1 MAELLILNR
10 DATPEQ
16 RSYKRGDIVVVRDDG
31 HQWGGAE
38 GLPDFIRASLPG
50 VPAASIGS
58 SLILPHETAA
68 AELAPSAVR
77 AVPRL
82 YAAYCRAHPP
92 EGITRR
98 RYRVP
103 TALLDAAV
111 DGALTL
117 TLADLEDKTHAAQ
130 S

>member
-16 RSYKRGDIVVVRDDG
+16 RSYKRGDIVVVMEDG
-31 HQWGGAE
+31 HEWGRAE
-38 GLPDFIRASLPG
+38 GLPDFVRASLPG
-50 VPAASIGS
+50 IPRAMLEGVVNA
-58 SLILPHETAA
+58 PHEIPA

-77 AVPRL
+77 AIPRL
-82 YAAYCRAHPP
+82 YADYKRKHPP

-103 TALLDAAV
+103 LELLSPDAE
-111 DGALTL
+111 GRITITL
-117 TLADLEDKTHAAQ
+117 DQIKDKKHAA
-130 S
+130 

>member
-16 RSYKRGDIVVVRDDG
+16 RSYKRGDIVVVMDDG
-31 HQWGGAE
+31 HQWGSAE
-38 GLPDFIRASLPG
+38 GLPDFVRASLPG
-50 VPAASIGS
+50 VPASALDN
-58 SLILPHETAA
+58 SLTLPHETAA

-82 YAAYCRAHPP
+82 YAGYCRAHPP
-92 EGITRR
+92 ERITRR

-103 TALLDAAV
+103 AALLDTAV
-111 DGALTL
+111 NGLLTL
-117 TLADLEDKTHAAQ
+117 TLADLGDKRHAA
-130 S
+130 